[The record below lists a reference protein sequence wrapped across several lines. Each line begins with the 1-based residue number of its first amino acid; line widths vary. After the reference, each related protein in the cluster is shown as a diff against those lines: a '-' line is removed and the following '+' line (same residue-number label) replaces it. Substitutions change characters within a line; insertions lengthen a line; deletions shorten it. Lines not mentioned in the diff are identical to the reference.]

1 MGSKSSPKKTTQTN
15 KVELSPEQQQLANLG
30 LPYAQQFASTDL
42 QLPQTTV
49 AGFNPNE
56 IYGQQLALGQAMG
69 PMTDLSQKAA
79 ASNSFLM
86 DPSLLSPDSN
96 PYLAAQGDAITR
108 TMTNNLNE
116 SILPGL
122 RAGSTIAG
130 GMYSGG
136 QSRAGIAEGLATG
149 RTNQALGD
157 ALANLYSGAYNT
169 GLSTMTSAIGQN
181 PQVMKGLLYPST
193 VISGVGGQQRAM
205 EQAQLDATN
214 QNQWAQQMLPLLQA
228 QQIYGLMNALP
239 GGTGVS
245 TVTGAQPSSN
255 PAMSGLGGAASGAM
269 LGSMIMPG
277 VGTAVGAGLGGLLGL
292 LG

>member
-1 MGSKSSPKKTTQTN
+1 MGSKSPKKTTQTN
-15 KVELSPEQQQLANLG
+15 KVELSPEQQQLAELG
-30 LPYAQQFASTDL
+30 SPYAQQFAGTQL
-42 QLPQTTV
+42 QLPQTSL

-56 IYGQQLALGQAMG
+56 ITAQKLALNSAAG
-69 PMTDLSQKAA
+69 PMQSLANQAA
-79 ASNSFLM
+79 TSNRFLM

-108 TMTNNLNE
+108 NMTNNLQE

-122 RAGSTIAG
+122 RAGATMTG

-136 QSRAGIAEGLATG
+136 SSRSGIAEGLAVG
-149 RTNQALGD
+149 KTNQAVGD
-157 ALANLYSGAYNT
+157 ALSSLYGNAYNT
-169 GLSTMTSAIGQN
+169 GLQTMTSAIGQN
-181 PQVMKGLLYPST
+181 PAVMKGLLYPST
-193 VISGVGGQQRAM
+193 VYSGVGAQQRAM
-205 EQAQLDATN
+205 DQGQMDLAA
-214 QNQWAQQMLPLLQA
+214 QNQWAAQMLPLLQA
-228 QQIYGLMNALP
+228 QQIYGLLGSLP